1 MEQNAIETKTEQT
14 EEQQL
19 TMVEI
24 KTVAQQLNDNEIL
37 VISLKNT

>member
-1 MEQNAIETKTEQT
+1 MEQIAIETKTEQT

-24 KTVAQQLNDNEIL
+24 KTVAQQLSDNEIL

>member
-1 MEQNAIETKTEQT
+1 MEQIVIETKTEQT

-24 KTVAQQLNDNEIL
+24 KTVAQQIRDNEIL
-37 VISLKNT
+37 VISLKST

>member
-1 MEQNAIETKTEQT
+1 MEQIAIETKTEQT

-37 VISLKNT
+37 VISLKST

>member
-1 MEQNAIETKTEQT
+1 MEQIVIETKTEQT

-24 KTVAQQLNDNEIL
+24 KTVAQQLSDNEIL
-37 VISLKNT
+37 VISLKST

>member
-1 MEQNAIETKTEQT
+1 MEQIAIETKTEQT

-24 KTVAQQLNDNEIL
+24 KTVAQQLSDNEIL
-37 VISLKNT
+37 VISLKST

>member
-1 MEQNAIETKTEQT
+1 MEQIAIETKTEQT

-24 KTVAQQLNDNEIL
+24 KTVAQQLTDNEIL
-37 VISLKNT
+37 VISLKST

>member
-1 MEQNAIETKTEQT
+1 MEQIVIETKPEQT

>member
-1 MEQNAIETKTEQT
+1 MEQIAIETKTEQT

-19 TMVEI
+19 TLVEI

>member
-1 MEQNAIETKTEQT
+1 MEQIAIETKTEQT

>member
-1 MEQNAIETKTEQT
+1 MEQIAIETKTEQT

-24 KTVAQQLNDNEIL
+24 KTVVQQLNDNEIL

>member
-1 MEQNAIETKTEQT
+1 MEQIVIETKTEQT

-37 VISLKNT
+37 VISLKSI

>member
-1 MEQNAIETKTEQT
+1 MEQIVIETKPEQT

-24 KTVAQQLNDNEIL
+24 KTVVQQLNDNEIL

>member
-1 MEQNAIETKTEQT
+1 MEQIVIETKTEQT

>member
-1 MEQNAIETKTEQT
+1 MEQIVIETKPDQT
-14 EEQQL
+14 KEQQL